1 MSFNMQDRLTSK
13 AVDVRIFLQIN
24 RQFVT
29 ILSINKTTEKDG
41 RICAIF
47 ICFACGHVL
56 KRENNARKDQR
67 RV

>member
-41 RICAIF
+41 RILRLFNLFCMWP
-47 ICFACGHVL
+47 
-56 KRENNARKDQR
+56 RSEERK
-67 RV
+67 